1 MIKFKILPIF
11 GIFGNFEVR
20 FSMLRQILLVLLN
33 QKWPFLLFCLS
44 NKNWLGNRIQIFCRF
59 EKKFKIQK
67 ILEEQTNRISTKLNH
82 LQIQLT
88 DIHHLGCPKIRFFA
102 KITKTYRFSMNWSS
116 PIYPIL
122 SPTRHQRDFF
132 NCFVSTALYSA
143 RKLPEFNFETIFF
156 RALEFFWNANDN
168 YSTSKIEIYLQTET
182 QSVLIRL
189 HMSHRYESRALHMII
204 FSMKSHDR
212 HMFFDSPI
220 SWFHLNL
227 CFFLS

>member
-116 PIYPIL
+116 PIYLIF
-122 SPTRHQRDFF
+122 SPTRHQGDF
-132 NCFVSTALYSA
+132 STALLVLLCILRENCPNLISRRFFSGA
-143 RKLPEFNFETIFF
+143 RFFLKCKWQLFNEQNRNLFTN
-156 RALEFFWNANDN
+156 RN
-168 YSTSKIEIYLQTET
+168 
-182 QSVLIRL
+182 SV
-189 HMSHRYESRALHMII
+189 SFDSSSYES
-204 FSMKSHDR
+204 
-212 HMFFDSPI
+212 
-220 SWFHLNL
+220 
-227 CFFLS
+227 